1 MIVSKLSEGSDL
13 KVLKMDSFQ
22 KEFNKFPYN
31 IRENI
36 VSIIDKYLDGE
47 RLPAT
52 EFKTFKIDK
61 DTKIQEFKAKDHT
74 GNWRAISCIVKKDY
88 LILVYAFHKKSQAL
102 LEKDKDTIR
111 KRIKRIE
118 L

>member
-1 MIVSKLSEGSDL
+1 M
-13 KVLKMDSFQ
+13 KVLKTNSFQ
-22 KEFNKFPYN
+22 KEFNQFPEN

-36 VSIIDKYLDGE
+36 ISIIDKYLDGE

-61 DTKIQEFKAKDHT
+61 DIKIQEFKAKDHT
-74 GNWRAISCIVKKDY
+74 GNWRAISCIVRKDY
-88 LILVYAFHKKSQAL
+88 LILFYAFHKKSQTL
-102 LEKDKDTIR
+102 LEKNKDTIR